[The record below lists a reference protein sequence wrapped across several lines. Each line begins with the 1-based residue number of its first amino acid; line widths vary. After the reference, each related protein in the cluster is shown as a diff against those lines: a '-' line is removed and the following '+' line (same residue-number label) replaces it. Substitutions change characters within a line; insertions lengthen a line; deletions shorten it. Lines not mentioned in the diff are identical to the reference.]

1 MNSLRSADRTALL
14 GVAALLIISAVLAG
28 CGNKGG
34 KETDHS
40 AHEGMEEGMEMPTD
54 KGMQEGMEMPMTGDS
69 TTLAK
74 GLDAALRAP
83 NVFVVANLDTARM
96 ERRELPMDF
105 NATGVLAYD
114 PRNIQVVSSR
124 AAGWIDKLYVK
135 YRYQPVQ
142 QGQKL
147 MDLYSREL
155 VTEQENYLFLT
166 RQEPKDPTMLAAAG
180 KRLTLL
186 GLTEAQVAELRRTA
200 TVPRAITVYSPRAG
214 HLHEEDRTAVNAAP
228 GAMPMTGSAGQELT
242 LREGAYVEKGQ
253 TIFSIYGTRTVLALL
268 NPHPADG
275 QDRITIGQK
284 VTVRIEGDT
293 SAIREGTVDLVEPV
307 YRAGA
312 SLVSVRV
319 YLPNPGD
326 SLRIGSRISAV
337 IHAAPRSSW
346 VVPAT
351 AVISTGMRH
360 YVFAKEAGGFR
371 SHEVITGVR
380 SGEWI
385 ELRSG
390 IDPQQAIARNAQLLI
405 DSESF
410 LNSTSP

>member
-14 GVAALLIISAVLAG
+14 GVAAVLIISAVLAG

-40 AHEGMEEGMEMPTD
+40 AHEGMEGMEMPKE

-69 TTLAK
+69 TTVAK
-74 GLDAALRAP
+74 GLDAALRSP
-83 NVFVVANLDTARM
+83 NAFVVANLDTARM
-96 ERRELPMDF
+96 ERKELPMDF
-105 NATGVLAYD
+105 SATGVLAYD
-114 PRNIQVVSSR
+114 PRNLQVVSAR

-186 GLTEAQVAELRRTA
+186 GLTEEQVAELRRTGV
-200 TVPRAITVYSPRAG
+200 VPRAITVYSPRAG
-214 HLHEEDRTAVNAAP
+214 HLHEDDRAAAVAAP
-228 GAMPMTGSAGQELT
+228 GSMPMAGIVGQELT
-242 LREGAYVEKGQ
+242 LREGGYVEKGQ
-253 TIFSIYGTRTVLALL
+253 TIFTIYGTRTVLALL
-268 NPHPADG
+268 SPLPADG
-275 QDRITIGQK
+275 QDRIAIGQK
-284 VTVRIEGDT
+284 ATVRIEGDT
-293 SAIREGTVDLVEPV
+293 SAIMEGTVDLVEPV

-326 SLRIGSRISAV
+326 TLRIGSRITAV

-351 AVISTGMRH
+351 AVISTGVRQ
-360 YVFAKEAGGFR
+360 YVFTKEPGGFR
-371 SHEVITGVR
+371 SREVITGVR

-410 LNSTSP
+410 LKATTP

>member
-28 CGNKGG
+28 CGHKGG

-40 AHEGMEEGMEMPTD
+40 AHEGMEGMEMPKE
-54 KGMQEGMEMPMTGDS
+54 KGMEEGMEMPMTGDS

-83 NVFVVANLDTARM
+83 NVFVVTNLDTTRM

-114 PRNIQVVSSR
+114 PRNIQVVSAR

-135 YRYQPVQ
+135 YRYQPVK

-186 GLTEAQVAELRRTA
+186 GLTEGQVAELRGTGV
-200 TVPRAITVYSPRAG
+200 VPRAITVDSPRAG
-214 HLHEEDRTAVNAAP
+214 HLHEDDRAAVVAAP
-228 GAMPMTGSAGQELT
+228 GSMPMTGSAGQELT
-242 LREGAYVEKGQ
+242 LREGGYVEKGQ
-253 TIFSIYGTRTVLALL
+253 TIFTIYGTRTVLALL
-268 NPHPADG
+268 NLHPADG
-275 QDRITIGQK
+275 QNRITIGQK
-284 VTVRIEGDT
+284 VAVRIEGDT
-293 SAIREGTVDLVEPV
+293 SAIMEGTVDLVEPV

-312 SLVSVRV
+312 SLVSFRV

-326 SLRIGSRISAV
+326 SLRIGSRVSAI
-337 IHAAPRSSW
+337 IHAAPRSAW
-346 VVPAT
+346 VVPST
-351 AVISTGMRH
+351 AVISTGIRQ
-360 YVFAKEAGGFR
+360 YVFTKEAGGFR
-371 SHEVITGVR
+371 SREVITGVR

-405 DSESF
+405 DSEGF
-410 LNSTSP
+410 LKATSP